1 MSVTLL
7 TARAEIAARAQEF
20 LSGIATGGS
29 SSTIVDANNLT
40 HADGYWEETTVLVT
54 SGTNNGLTRRVQ
66 TFTSS
71 SSTLTLYSALTGA
84 VASGV
89 TYEIYRRFPP
99 TDIKVALNRAIN
111 VGAPDFREKVRAV
124 VTATMDVLTYN
135 FPTGPTLMDK
145 GLVGI
150 EYQWYAQSN
159 QSTWPFQK
167 VSPDLYE
174 VIEAYDAASTNT
186 SVRTLQLKFN
196 PETNKLIRFVF
207 DGPLGNVSADS
218 DRIHL
223 DLPELEWL
231 YTQAAA
237 ELWRIEVSRTSDVS
251 RKSALEE
258 LARWEASADKL
269 RRQLAPEP
277 APRVLRR
284 SNFRVIP
291 GRIVTGSW

>member
-1 MSVTLL
+1 MSVTLS

-20 LSGIATGGS
+20 LQGTATGGTA
-29 SSTIVDANNLT
+29 STIVDANNLT
-40 HADGYWEETTVLVT
+40 HADGYWEETTVLAT
-54 SGTNNGLTRRVQ
+54 SGTNSGLTRRAQ
-66 TFTSS
+66 TFTSTS
-71 SSTLTLYSALTGA
+71 TTLTLYSSLTAA
-84 VASGV
+84 VMSGD
-89 TYEIYRRFPP
+89 TYEIYRRFTP
-99 TDIKVALNRAIN
+99 TDIKTALNRAIN

-124 VTATMDVLTYN
+124 VTATMDTLQYA
-135 FPTGPTLMDK
+135 FPTSPALMDK

-150 EYQWYAQSN
+150 EYQWYVQST

-174 VIEAYDAASTNT
+174 VIEAYSASTNT
-186 SVRTLQLKFN
+186 SLRTLQLNFN

-207 DGPLGNVSADS
+207 DGPLGNVSADT

-237 ELWRIEVSRTSDVS
+237 ELWRIETARTADVN

-277 APRVLRR
+277 APRILRR
-284 SNFRVIP
+284 TSFRVIP
-291 GRIVTGSW
+291 GRSVGSW